1 MFSCWNTHTVIKWD
15 TMRQRKKTCYN
26 RWRDMN
32 KKMMKHILEYVVQ
45 IHIQFNIVSQSN
57 KCFEQKYW
65 LLDGIN
71 IMTLFKNDT
80 KRKPL
85 LDEMN
90 VFPISVS
97 LCMFVW
103 GFFFLFAFES
113 WLTDRDPF
121 ISQSKH
127 FGNISY
133 TCFKSLAAFG
143 LWNWQSAGKNGNT
156 ESIVSDCVEKIT
168 DVMSKCGNV
177 YANVWVCGL
186 CYSAAHIII
195 QNRIK
200 FTSFSYLLI
209 SLKWMLLVKGVDAKL
224 RNQLNEISNANDEI
238 D

>member
-1 MFSCWNTHTVIKWD
+1 MASISWPFLKMTQKENPFSMKW
-15 TMRQRKKTCYN
+15 M
-26 RWRDMN
+26 
-32 KKMMKHILEYVVQ
+32 
-45 IHIQFNIVSQSN
+45 S
-57 KCFEQKYW
+57 
-65 LLDGIN
+65 
-71 IMTLFKNDT
+71 
-80 KRKPL
+80 
-85 LDEMN
+85 
-90 VFPISVS
+90 FPSPS
-97 LCMFVW
+97 LCVCLCEV
-103 GFFFLFAFES
+103 FFFLFAFES

-127 FGNISY
+127 FGNITY